1 LSLPTISMFS
11 NNKEYESSYNFYCKT
26 CDYNTS
32 KKFNYDKHLLT
43 LKHKKSM
50 LFNHTIDKGSQPLK
64 HVCKYCSKEYKDN
77 SGLWRHK
84 KKCKLPHNLLDNADE
99 LNSKDK
105 IIMMLIKQNEELM
118 KETTEVKTM
127 IMEVLKNAAAHQTI
141 NNNTNCNNKSFNLNL
156 FLNEKC
162 KDAMNIM
169 DFVDSIKL
177 QLSDLENVGK
187 SGFVNGISNIIVKN
201 LKALDETQRPVH
213 CTDKKREVI
222 YVKDEDK
229 WEKEDM
235 EYKKVRKAIKTIAKK
250 NSKLLFEF
258 KETYP
263 DCIDGDSKH
272 SDTYSK
278 LLVEAYG
285 GFNKEDAE
293 NESKI
298 IKNISKEV
306 VIPK

>member
-1 LSLPTISMFS
+1 MSV
-11 NNKEYESSYNFYCKT
+11 KDKVCESSNKYFCSL
-26 CDYNTS
+26 CDYITN
-32 KKFNYDKHLLT
+32 KKYNYDKHVLT
-43 LKHKKSM
+43 QKHLKSM
-50 LFNHTIDKGSQPLK
+50 NYQEFPAKSMQTIT
-64 HVCKYCSKEYKDN
+64 HVCKYCFKEYKDY

-84 KKCKLPHNLLDNADE
+84 KKCPLPTASVASTDE
-99 LNSKDK
+99 TQTKDQ
-105 IIMMLIKQNEELM
+105 IIMLLIKQNSELI
-118 KETTEVKTM
+118 KETTEVKSM
-127 IMEVLKNAAAHQTI
+127 MMEVLKNATSYQTI
-141 NNNTNCNNKSFNLNL
+141 NNNTNCHNKSFNLNL

-187 SGFVNGISNIIVKN
+187 AGFVNGISHIIVKN

-222 YVKDEDK
+222 YVKDENK
-229 WEKEDM
+229 WEKEDT

-258 KETYP
+258 KKKYP

-272 SDTYSK
+272 SDTYNK

-285 GFNKEDAE
+285 GANKKDIE
-293 NESKI
+293 NETKI

-306 VIPK
+306 LIQNK

>member
-1 LSLPTISMFS
+1 MFDKG
-11 NNKEYESSYNFYCKT
+11 KECESSDRFCCTICEYTTN
-26 CDYNTS
+26 
-32 KKFNYDKHLLT
+32 KKFNFDKHILT
-43 LKHKKSM
+43 RKHERLIKYQEDLAKQ
-50 LFNHTIDKGSQPLK
+50 HK
-64 HVCKYCSKEYKDN
+64 HICKHCSKEYKDY

-84 KKCKLPHNLLDNADE
+84 KKCPLPAAPASPDHNMEDVFT
-99 LNSKDK
+99 KDH
-105 IIMMLIKQNEELM
+105 IIMMLIKQNSELI
-118 KETTEVKTM
+118 KETTEVKSM
-127 IMEVLKNAAAHQTI
+127 IMEVLKNATAHQTI
-141 NNNTNCNNKSFNLNL
+141 NNNTNCHNKSFNLNL

-187 SGFVNGISNIIVKN
+187 AGFVNGISNIIVKN

-229 WEKEDM
+229 WEKEDA

-258 KETYP
+258 KEKHP

-272 SDTYSK
+272 SDTYNK

-285 GFNKEDAE
+285 GANKQDIE

-306 VIPK
+306 LIQNK

>member
-1 LSLPTISMFS
+1 MIS
-11 NNKEYESSYNFYCKT
+11 NEKVAESSTQKFYCSY
-26 CDYNTS
+26 CDYYTC
-32 KKFNYDKHLLT
+32 KKYNYDKHNLT
-43 LKHKKSM
+43 AKHIKSM
-50 LFNHTIDKGSQPLK
+50 NSNEKVAKSSHTIK
-64 HVCKYCSKEYKDN
+64 HVCKTCLKEYKDY

-84 KKCKLPHNLLDNADE
+84 KKCPLPAAPATPNHNADDM
-99 LNSKDK
+99 LTKDH
-105 IIMMLIKQNEELM
+105 IIMMLIKQNSELI
-118 KETTEVKTM
+118 KETTEVKSM
-127 IMEVLKNAAAHQTI
+127 IMEVLKNATAHQTI
-141 NNNTNCNNKSFNLNL
+141 NNNTNCHNKSFNLNL

-169 DFVDSIKL
+169 DFVESIKL

-187 SGFVNGISNIIVKN
+187 AGFVNGISNIIVKN

-229 WEKEDM
+229 WEKEDA

-258 KETYP
+258 KEKHP
-263 DCIDGDSKH
+263 DCVDGDSKH
-272 SDTYSK
+272 SETYSK
-278 LLVEAYG
+278 LVVEAYG
-285 GFNKEDAE
+285 GANKEDAE
-293 NESKI
+293 NESRI

-306 VIPK
+306 LIPK

>member
-1 LSLPTISMFS
+1 MSLLTVSMFS
-11 NNKEYESSYNFYCKT
+11 NENVGENSKQFICKVCEYITNKKY
-26 CDYNTS
+26 
-32 KKFNYDKHLLT
+32 NYDKHILT
-43 LKHKKSM
+43 VKHSKSIQFFEN
-50 LFNHTIDKGSQPLK
+50 LAKSCQPLK
-64 HVCKYCSKEYKDN
+64 HVCKICSKEYKDY

-84 KKCKLPHNLLDNADE
+84 KKCKESIILDDNANENMRKDE
-99 LNSKDK
+99 
-105 IIMMLIKQNEELM
+105 IIMMLIKQNAELM
-118 KETTEVKTM
+118 KETTEVKSM
-127 IMEVLKNAAAHQTI
+127 IMEVLKNAASHQTI
-141 NNNTNCNNKSFNLNL
+141 NNTNCNNKSFNLNL

-187 SGFVNGISNIIVKN
+187 TGFVNGISNIIVKN

-229 WEKEDM
+229 WEKEDV

-263 DCIDGDSKH
+263 DCIDGDSKY

>member
-1 LSLPTISMFS
+1 MFDKD
-11 NNKEYESSYNFYCKT
+11 KECESSDRFCCSLCNYTTN
-26 CDYNTS
+26 
-32 KKFNYDKHLLT
+32 KKFNFDKHILT
-43 LKHKKSM
+43 RKHERSIKNQENSAKQS
-50 LFNHTIDKGSQPLK
+50 NIIT
-64 HVCKYCSKEYKDN
+64 HVCKHCSKEYKDY

-84 KKCKLPHNLLDNADE
+84 KKCPLPAAPGDHYAAESIAKDN
-99 LNSKDK
+99 
-105 IIMMLIKQNEELM
+105 IIMMLIKQNSELI
-118 KETTEVKTM
+118 KETTEVKSM
-127 IMEVLKNAAAHQTI
+127 MMEVLKNATTHQTI
-141 NNNTNCNNKSFNLNL
+141 NNNTNCHNKSFNLNL

-187 SGFVNGISNIIVKN
+187 AGFVNGISNIIVKN
-201 LKALDETQRPVH
+201 LKALDETQRPLH

-229 WEKEDM
+229 WEKEDA

-258 KETYP
+258 KEKHP
-263 DCIDGDSKH
+263 DCVDGDSKH
-272 SDTYSK
+272 SETYSK
-278 LLVEAYG
+278 LVVEAYG
-285 GFNKEDAE
+285 GANKEDAE
-293 NESKI
+293 NESRI

-306 VIPK
+306 LIPK

>member
-1 LSLPTISMFS
+1 MFDKD
-11 NNKEYESSYNFYCKT
+11 KECESSDRFCCSLCNYTTN
-26 CDYNTS
+26 
-32 KKFNYDKHLLT
+32 KKFNFDKHIIT
-43 LKHKKSM
+43 RKHERSIKDQENLARK
-50 LFNHTIDKGSQPLK
+50 DK
-64 HVCKYCSKEYKDN
+64 HICKTCSKEYKDY

-84 KKCKLPHNLLDNADE
+84 KKCPLPAAPAAPNHNAEDMLT
-99 LNSKDK
+99 KDH
-105 IIMMLIKQNEELM
+105 IIMMLIKQNSELI
-118 KETTEVKTM
+118 KETTEVKSM
-127 IMEVLKNAAAHQTI
+127 IMEVLKNATAHQTI
-141 NNNTNCNNKSFNLNL
+141 NNNTNCHNKSFNLNL

-187 SGFVNGISNIIVKN
+187 AGFVNGISNIIVKN

-229 WEKEDM
+229 WEKEDA

-258 KETYP
+258 KEKHP
-263 DCIDGDSKH
+263 DCVDGDSQH
-272 SDTYSK
+272 SETYSK
-278 LLVEAYG
+278 LVVEAYG
-285 GFNKEDAE
+285 GANKEDAE
-293 NESKI
+293 NETKI

-306 VIPK
+306 LIPK

>member
-1 LSLPTISMFS
+1 MFDKD
-11 NNKEYESSYNFYCKT
+11 KECESSDRFCCSLCNYTTN
-26 CDYNTS
+26 
-32 KKFNYDKHLLT
+32 KKFNFDKHIIT
-43 LKHKKSM
+43 RKHERSIKAQEDLARK
-50 LFNHTIDKGSQPLK
+50 DK
-64 HVCKYCSKEYKDN
+64 HICKTCSKEYKDY

-84 KKCKLPHNLLDNADE
+84 KKCPLPAAPATPNHNADDM
-99 LNSKDK
+99 LTKDH
-105 IIMMLIKQNEELM
+105 IIMMLIKQNSELI
-118 KETTEVKTM
+118 KETTEVKSM
-127 IMEVLKNAAAHQTI
+127 IMEVLKNATAHQTI
-141 NNNTNCNNKSFNLNL
+141 NNNTNCHNKSFNLNL

-187 SGFVNGISNIIVKN
+187 AGFVNGISNIIVKN

-229 WEKEDM
+229 WEKEDA

-258 KETYP
+258 KEKHP
-263 DCIDGDSKH
+263 DCVDGDSKH
-272 SDTYSK
+272 SETYSK
-278 LLVEAYG
+278 LVVEAYG
-285 GFNKEDAE
+285 GANKEDAE
-293 NESKI
+293 NESRI

-306 VIPK
+306 LIPK